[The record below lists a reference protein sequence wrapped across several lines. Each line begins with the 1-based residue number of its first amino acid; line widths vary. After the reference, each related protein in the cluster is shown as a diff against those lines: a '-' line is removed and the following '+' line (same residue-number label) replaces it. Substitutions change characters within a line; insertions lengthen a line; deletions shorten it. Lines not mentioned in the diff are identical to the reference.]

1 MEITDSE
8 DKIKVAQLLIGF
20 AKGIADRCRLD
31 KAFSNAFNNCFETE
45 LTMSFFEKMVTRMA
59 VIFTDNMDEQIEAL
73 DKYKNEIKEEMTF
86 LELEKEWLKDNNED
100 E

>member
-1 MEITDSE
+1 M

-45 LTMSFFEKMVTRMA
+45 LTMSFFEKMVR
-59 VIFTDNMDEQIEAL
+59 
-73 DKYKNEIKEEMTF
+73 KNR
-86 LELEKEWLKDNNED
+86 NET
-100 E
+100 